1 MNIIKFKGTNLF
13 IVNKIQYL
21 FDQHQFELNNLNT
34 VFFEYD
40 VVEKNN
46 NLIIKS
52 DIYKSIY
59 TCPVNFKNIFTDI
72 HNHLNA
78 FKFDIYK
85 IHYFPFSSY
94 LEIEKKNVKLNYIH
108 NMILAILVFNPD
120 GFKKEN
126 LYQKIWPKDFN
137 ISINKLDTHLT
148 NLKELFRSNFN
159 CEIGLKSQKGLIKLI
174 IN

>member
-1 MNIIKFKGTNLF
+1 MNIIKFRGPNLF
-13 IVNKIQYL
+13 IVNHIQYL

-34 VFFEYD
+34 VFFEYE

-46 NLIIKS
+46 NLFIKS
-52 DIYKSIY
+52 DIYKFCH
-59 TCPVNFKNIFTDI
+59 TCPINFKNIFIDI

-78 FKFDIYK
+78 FKFEIYK
-85 IHYFPFSSY
+85 VHYYPFSSY
-94 LEIEKKNVKLNYIH
+94 LENEKKNMKLNYIH
-108 NMILAILVFNPD
+108 NMILAILVFNKE
-120 GFKKEN
+120 GFKKEH
-126 LYQKIWPKDFN
+126 LYKKIWPKDFN

-159 CEIGLKSQKGLIKLI
+159 NELELKSQKGLIKLI